1 MDIKIP
7 FLGDGIDSANV
18 VAILVKPGDSVA
30 VDQTL
35 LELET
40 DKATAPVPSLFD
52 GVVDQISVKE
62 GDVVKE
68 GMLVVTLLGDSA
80 NGVKADPSNQESQPV
95 PSPSPSLPV
104 TPVLTTNMVMNADAV
119 LPLGDISSVQA
130 APSIFKF
137 ARLSGLDLARVQ
149 GTGHGGRVTWDDVK
163 TYVQYIQSKAFT
175 DASSESTS
183 KAPTQS
189 KPR

>member
-1 MDIKIP
+1 M
-7 FLGDGIDSANV
+7 

-104 TPVLTTNMVMNADAV
+104 TPVLATNMVMNADRYF
-119 LPLGDISSVQA
+119 L
-130 APSIFKF
+130 
-137 ARLSGLDLARVQ
+137 
-149 GTGHGGRVTWDDVK
+149 
-163 TYVQYIQSKAFT
+163 
-175 DASSESTS
+175 
-183 KAPTQS
+183 
-189 KPR
+189 